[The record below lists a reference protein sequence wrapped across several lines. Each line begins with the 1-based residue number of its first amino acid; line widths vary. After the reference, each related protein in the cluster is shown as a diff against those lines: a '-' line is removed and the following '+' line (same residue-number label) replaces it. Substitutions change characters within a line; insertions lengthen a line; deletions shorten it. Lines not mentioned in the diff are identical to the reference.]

1 MTHEEVKNRF
11 SELLEESLSE
21 SETRDIES
29 HLDECGECREAWD
42 DFRKT
47 FESFRVMVG
56 AKAPPRLAERIKKRI
71 YRRSR
76 GKFFQEPF
84 PLLFR
89 VPYELFSLVLILVA
103 LIMFMVLSGIYDVGV
118 DQSPKD
124 GGQDEMEQ
132 IVDETPGTGD
142 PLE

>member
-11 SELLEESLSE
+11 SELLEESLPE
-21 SETRDIES
+21 SETREIES

-47 FESFRVMVG
+47 FESFRVLVG
-56 AKAPPRLAERIKKRI
+56 TKAPPRLAERIKKRI

-76 GKFFQEPF
+76 GRFFQEPF

-89 VPYELFSLVLILVA
+89 VPYELFSLVIIIAA
-103 LIMFMVLSGIYDVGV
+103 LIMFMVLSGIYDVDV
-118 DQSPKD
+118 DKSPKD
-124 GGQDEMEQ
+124 GGHDEMEEV
-132 IVDETPGTGD
+132 VDETLDTDD
-142 PLE
+142 PVE

>member
-11 SELLEESLSE
+11 SELLEKSLSE
-21 SETRDIES
+21 SEIREIES
-29 HLDECGECREAWD
+29 HLDECGECREAWG

-47 FESFRVMVG
+47 FESFRAMVG
-56 AKAPPRLAERIKKRI
+56 VKAPSRLAERIKKRI

-84 PLLFR
+84 PLIYR
-89 VPYELFSLVLILVA
+89 VPYELFSLILILAA
-103 LIMFMVLSGIYDVGV
+103 LIMFMVLSGITDVGV

-124 GGQDEMEQ
+124 GGQDEMEE
-132 IVDETPGTGD
+132 IVDVAPETDGPV
-142 PLE
+142 E